1 MSLPRVRKETKM
13 KKTYAERLEAYLL
26 DKEKRLQKKELK
38 EQREKEQARLEN
50 EEELERFK
58 REKERLTLEIIE
70 KKKELYDLLKL
81 EKKCNK
87 RINRINNYYKLTI
100 DVCNL
105 IDYRHQ
111 LKQKIQDEPSNRFAN
126 NFQNIIENINQ
137 ELKKKRTR
145 LNYLR
150 TVYS

>member
-1 MSLPRVRKETKM
+1 M
-13 KKTYAERLEAYLL
+13 KKTYAERLEAYKL
-26 DKEKRLQKKELK
+26 DKEKRLQKKKIK
-38 EQREKEQARLEN
+38 EQQKKEQARLEN
-50 EEELERFK
+50 EEEIERFK
-58 REKERLTLEIIE
+58 REKERLTLAVF
-70 KKKELYDLLKL
+70 KKQKELDDLLKL

-87 RINRINNYYKLTI
+87 RINRINNYYNLTI

-111 LKQKIQDEPSNRFAN
+111 LQKKIQDDPSNKFKE

-137 ELKKKRTR
+137 ELKKKKPK

>member
-1 MSLPRVRKETKM
+1 M
-13 KKTYAERLEAYLL
+13 KRTYAERMEAYLL

-38 EQREKEQARLEN
+38 EQRKKEQARLEN
-50 EEELERFK
+50 EEELDRFK

-70 KKKELYDLLKL
+70 KKKELNNLLKL
-81 EKKCNK
+81 ERKCNK
-87 RINRINNYYKLTI
+87 RINRINNYYQLTI

-111 LKQKIQDEPSNRFAN
+111 LIKKIQDEPSNKFKE
-126 NFQNIIENINQ
+126 NFQNIIKNINQ
-137 ELKKKRTR
+137 ELKKKRTK

>member
-1 MSLPRVRKETKM
+1 M
-13 KKTYAERLEAYLL
+13 KRTYAERMEAYLL

-38 EQREKEQARLEN
+38 EQQKKEQARLQN
-50 EEELERFK
+50 EEELDRYK
-58 REKERLTLEIIE
+58 REKERLTLAVS
-70 KKKELYDLLKL
+70 KKQKELDDLLKL

-87 RINRINNYYKLTI
+87 RINRINNYYNLTI

-111 LKQKIQDEPSNRFAN
+111 LKQKIQDEPSNRFKE
-126 NFQNIIENINQ
+126 NFQNIIESINQ

>member
-1 MSLPRVRKETKM
+1 M

-26 DKEKRLQKKELK
+26 DKERRLQKKELK
-38 EQREKEQARLEN
+38 EQQKKEQTRLEN
-50 EEELERFK
+50 EEELDRFK

-70 KKKELYDLLKL
+70 KKKELDDLLKL
-81 EKKCNK
+81 ERKCNK
-87 RINRINNYYKLTI
+87 RIKRINNYYQLTI

-111 LKQKIQDEPSNRFAN
+111 LKSKIQDEPSNQFKE
-126 NFQNIIENINQ
+126 NFQNIIVSINQ
-137 ELKKKRTR
+137 ELKKKKPK

>member
-1 MSLPRVRKETKM
+1 M

-26 DKEKRLQKKELK
+26 DKERRLQKKELK

-50 EEELERFK
+50 EEELDRYK

-70 KKKELYDLLKL
+70 KKKELDDLLKL
-81 EKKCNK
+81 ERKCNK
-87 RINRINNYYKLTI
+87 RFNRINNYYNLTI

-111 LKQKIQDEPSNRFAN
+111 LKQKIQDEPSNRFKE

>member
-1 MSLPRVRKETKM
+1 M

>member
-1 MSLPRVRKETKM
+1 MRVRKGTKM

-26 DKEKRLQKKELK
+26 DKERRLQKKELK

-50 EEELERFK
+50 EEELERYK
-58 REKERLTLEIIE
+58 REKERLTLAVV
-70 KKKELYDLLKL
+70 KKQKELDDLLKL

-87 RINRINNYYKLTI
+87 RINRINNYYQLTI

-111 LKQKIQDEPSNRFAN
+111 LKQKIQDEPSNRFKK

-137 ELKKKRTR
+137 ELNKKRTR

-150 TVYS
+150 RVYS

>member
-1 MSLPRVRKETKM
+1 M

-70 KKKELYDLLKL
+70 KKKELDSLVKK
-81 EKKCNK
+81 EKKYTK
-87 RINRINNYYKLTI
+87 RVNRMDEYFKLTM
-100 DVCNL
+100 DMCDLMNWRL
-105 IDYRHQ
+105 Q
-111 LKQKIQDEPSNRFAN
+111 LLNKIQEDPFNRFAN
-126 NFQNIIENINQ
+126 NFQNIINNIDK

-145 LNYLR
+145 FKYLR
-150 TVYS
+150 AIYS

>member
-1 MSLPRVRKETKM
+1 M

-38 EQREKEQARLEN
+38 EQQKKEQARLEN

-70 KKKELYDLLKL
+70 KQKELDDLLKL

-87 RINRINNYYKLTI
+87 RIKRINNYYQLTI

-111 LKQKIQDEPSNRFAN
+111 LKKKIEDEPSNRFKK

-137 ELKKKRTR
+137 ELNKKSTR
-145 LNYLR
+145 LHYLK

>member
-1 MSLPRVRKETKM
+1 M

-70 KKKELYDLLKL
+70 KKKELDELLKL
-81 EKKCNK
+81 ERKCNK

-105 IDYRHQ
+105 IDYRNQ
-111 LKQKIQDEPSNRFAN
+111 LRKKIQDEPSNRFKE
-126 NFQNIIENINQ
+126 NFQNIIESINQ
-137 ELKKKRTR
+137 ELKKKRTK

-150 TVYS
+150 TIYS

>member
-1 MSLPRVRKETKM
+1 M

-26 DKEKRLQKKELK
+26 DKERRLQKKELK
-38 EQREKEQARLEN
+38 EQQKKEQARLEN
-50 EEELERFK
+50 EEELDRFK

-70 KKKELYDLLKL
+70 KKKELDALVKK
-81 EKKCNK
+81 EKKYTK
-87 RINRINNYYKLTI
+87 RINRINNYYQLTI

-111 LKQKIQDEPSNRFAN
+111 LKQKIQDEPSNQFKE

-137 ELKKKRTR
+137 ELNKKRTR